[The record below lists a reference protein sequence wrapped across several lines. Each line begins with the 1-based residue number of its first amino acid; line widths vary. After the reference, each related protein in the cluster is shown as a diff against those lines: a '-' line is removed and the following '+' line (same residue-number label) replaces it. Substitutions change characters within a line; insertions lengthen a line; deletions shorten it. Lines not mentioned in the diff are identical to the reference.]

1 MYFLNSV
8 WFSYLPCVVY
18 THKLSLSN
26 NRDNFKALITPP
38 EINYLIYF
46 LKKKRSKVCLLGNW
60 CEVSYRVGCIFIFF
74 SNVCNYTLSLHPLI
88 LFFFLSCK
96 YLKPL
101 EHNPKNSICW
111 INFNLHGTRNF
122 LLMGNKLLQSLGRR
136 QVNSFVKSNGE
147 KMILKRSGLLSQC
160 LYAQLK
166 QVKKVAI

>member
-1 MYFLNSV
+1 MIS
-8 WFSYLPCVVY
+8 
-18 THKLSLSN
+18 
-26 NRDNFKALITPP
+26 P

-46 LKKKRSKVCLLGNW
+46 LKKELKELFWVIGVQEATASV
-60 CEVSYRVGCIFIFF
+60 VYSFF
-74 SNVCNYTLSLHPLI
+74 SYVCNYPLSLYPLI
-88 LFFFLSCK
+88 LFFFLSWK
-96 YLKPL
+96 YIKPL
-101 EHNPKNSICW
+101 ENNPKNSICW

-122 LLMGNKLLQSLGRR
+122 LLMGNKLLQSYGRR